1 MELPTPHEF
10 VYRFMT
16 RTGRVDLQRLQAQFP
31 NLMAELAAGGV
42 AGLAA
47 EQP

>member
-16 RTGRVDLQRLQAQFP
+16 RTGRVDLHACRPVP
-31 NLMAELAAGGV
+31 NLMAELAAGSV
-42 AGLAA
+42 ASLAA